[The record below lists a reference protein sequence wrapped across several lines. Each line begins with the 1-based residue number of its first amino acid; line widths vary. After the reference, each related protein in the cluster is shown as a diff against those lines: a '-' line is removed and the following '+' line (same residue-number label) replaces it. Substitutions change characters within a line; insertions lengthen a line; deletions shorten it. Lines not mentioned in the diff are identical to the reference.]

1 MTLILALPL
10 FMHTIPCAWAMEAE
24 LGLTRR
30 LQGGSLAK
38 LGPDKLSEINLWVGR
53 ARRITSIIHCHDIV
67 HNGLQ
72 NYASL

>member
-10 FMHTIPCAWAMEAE
+10 FMHTIPCALAMEAE

-53 ARRITSIIHCHDIV
+53 ARRIT
-67 HNGLQ
+67 
-72 NYASL
+72 